1 MNDFC
6 FRYTLR
12 INRGLFAK
20 FRYIAAYN
28 GRSANREMEWY
39 IKQCAQRFE
48 KEHGEITAEDVL
60 ALS

>member
-28 GRSANREMEWY
+28 GRFDYREMEWY
-39 IKQCAQRFE
+39 IKQCVQRFE
-48 KEHGEITAEDVL
+48 KEHG
-60 ALS
+60 